1 MSLGVFAFR
10 LSVSTKHRRRIA
22 AEAVELPLDLLITQ
36 DNQPLLTQN
45 NKNIALNHR
54 IVRYLL
60 TQDDRSLITQAGDNL
75 Y

>member
-22 AEAVELPLDLLITQ
+22 AEIGELPLDLLITQ
-36 DNQPLLTQN
+36 NDQPLLTQN

-54 IVRYLL
+54 VVRYLL
-60 TQDDRSLITQAGDNL
+60 TQDERLLITQAGETL